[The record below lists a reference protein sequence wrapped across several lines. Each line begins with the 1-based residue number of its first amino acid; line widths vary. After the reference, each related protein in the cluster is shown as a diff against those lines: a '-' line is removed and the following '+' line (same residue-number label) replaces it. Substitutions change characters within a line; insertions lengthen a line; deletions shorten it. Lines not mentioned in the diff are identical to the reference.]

1 MDGLMKPLALLASLA
16 SLASLA
22 VLSIAATA
30 SAESLYDIPLKNID
44 GKDASLK
51 DYKGQVMLI
60 VNVASK
66 CGKTPQ
72 YAQLEELNK
81 KFKKDGLAVLGF
93 PCNDFGG
100 QEPGT
105 LEDIKEFCSS
115 KYKVTFPMFDKVTVK
130 GENKHPI
137 YQILSGPDS
146 PFPGDV
152 KWNFGKF
159 LVGRDGKI
167 LKRFEPGVKPDAPE
181 VIEAIEAALAAK

>member
-1 MDGLMKPLALLASLA
+1 MKPLTF
-16 SLASLA
+16 LASLA
-22 VLSIAATA
+22 VLTVALTA
-30 SAESLYDIPLKNID
+30 NAESLYDIPLKSID
-44 GKDASLK
+44 GKDVSLN
-51 DYKGQVMLI
+51 DYKGKVMLI

-81 KFKKDGLAVLGF
+81 EFKKEGLAVLGF

-105 LEDIKEFCSS
+105 LDEIKEFCST
-115 KYKVTFPMFDKVTVK
+115 KYKVTFPMFDKVVVK
-130 GENKHPI
+130 GADKHPL
-137 YQILSGPDS
+137 YQILSGPES

-181 VIEAIEAALAAK
+181 VTDAIKAALAAK

>member
-1 MDGLMKPLALLASLA
+1 MKPLTL
-16 SLASLA
+16 LASLA
-22 VLSIAATA
+22 VLTVALTA
-30 SAESLYDIPLKNID
+30 NAESLYDIPLKSID
-44 GKDASLK
+44 GKDVSLN
-51 DYKGQVMLI
+51 DYKGKVMLI

-81 KFKKDGLAVLGF
+81 EFKKEGLAVLGF

-105 LEDIKEFCSS
+105 LDEIKEFCST
-115 KYKVTFPMFDKVTVK
+115 KYKVTFPMFDKVVVK
-130 GENKHPI
+130 GADKHPL
-137 YQILSGPDS
+137 YQILSGPES

-181 VIEAIEAALAAK
+181 VTDAIKAALAAK